1 MEYDPDKL
9 SDKRKQLKNE
19 EKKYTLSKADSQKGA
34 ADSVLALIER
44 LVQNL
49 GTEIKD
55 AQADEAKAQ
64 TDFEKEQKLLQ
75 TSKTKLSKKIA
86 SIEGMLATH
95 AGSKEEA
102 ELAQTGS
109 KTDLKAQKDYK
120 TSIQERCLVSVIF
133 TMNISI
139 HGLFE
144 AQVKK
149 KVIRAPKCSPYGSGS
164 KEECDFI
171 LENFDDR
178 AADRAGEMEG
188 LTRAKELLSG
198 ASLVEQK
205 TPVPL
210 EMKDTFARQSC
221 TMDLSSGS
229 EGVS

>member
-49 GTEIKD
+49 ATEIKD

-139 HGLFE
+139 HGLLT
-144 AQVKK
+144 
-149 KVIRAPKCSPYGSGS
+149 RAPKCSPYGSGS

-198 ASLVEQK
+198 ASLVQEQK